1 MKKNTTNIIF
11 LVLLAGV
18 IAFFSLSY
26 IFVPAKSFSEDENR
40 VLQTSPRFSFEKLLD
55 GTYTS
60 QLHNYFSD
68 QINMRSQMVEFKAFF
83 ELALGKN
90 ENNNVLLGR
99 DGYLIETHPYT
110 ETNYK
115 YLKNNLY
122 KIEKLISKIEENG
135 VSATSLIVPRKI
147 DVLHDKFPPYYSP
160 ERNDKVWDSIGNK
173 HVSLLDSLLNAQ
185 NSSIEVYYKT
195 DHHLTCDGAYEVYEE
210 LSNLLGFVPRS
221 KHTFEIATLS
231 NDFYGTS
238 YSKSGFFFAK
248 PDTLCSPTVSDR
260 YETTIVELGI
270 TFNGILD
277 RDYLEKKDKYSVFLS
292 GNNAHVKIVD
302 TEDSSKETLLIIKDS
317 FSHAIAPFLL
327 YHYNVE
333 LIDPRYYIGSIE
345 DYIVENEIENVVF
358 LFGLDTLASA
368 NLSIK

>member
-1 MKKNTTNIIF
+1 MKKNAINLIF

-40 VLQTSPRFSFEKLLD
+40 VLQTPPRFNFEKLLD

-60 QLHNYFSD
+60 QLHDYFSD
-68 QINMRSQMVEFKAFF
+68 QINMRTQMVELKAFF

-90 ENNNVLLGR
+90 ENNNVLLGKN
-99 DGYLIETHPYT
+99 GYLIETHPYT
-110 ETNYK
+110 EKNYK

-122 KIEKLISKIEENG
+122 KIEKLISKTEENG
-135 VSATSLIVPRKI
+135 GLATSLIIPRKI

-160 ERNDKVWDSIGNK
+160 QRNDNAWSSIGDK
-173 HVSLLDSLLNAQ
+173 HVSLLDPLLDAQ
-185 NSSIEVYYKT
+185 NSAIEVYYKT

-210 LSNLLGFVPRS
+210 LSDILGFVPRS
-221 KHTFEIATLS
+221 KHTFEITTLS
-231 NDFYGTS
+231 DDFYGTS
-238 YSKSGFFFAK
+238 YSKSGFFFAE
-248 PDTLCSPTVSDR
+248 PDILCSPTISDK
-260 YETTIVELGI
+260 YKTTIVELEL
-270 TFNGILD
+270 TFDGILD

-302 TEDSSKETLLIIKDS
+302 TEDTSKETLLIIKDS
-317 FSHAIAPFLL
+317 FSHAIAPFFL

-345 DYIVENEIENVVF
+345 DYIVENEIKNVVF